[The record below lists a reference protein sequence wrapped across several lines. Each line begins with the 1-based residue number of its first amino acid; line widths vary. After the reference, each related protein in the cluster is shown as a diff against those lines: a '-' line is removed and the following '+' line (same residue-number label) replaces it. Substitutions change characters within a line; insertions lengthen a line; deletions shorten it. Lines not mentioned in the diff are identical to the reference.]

1 METPKCFRVYLQ
13 FPFGGWRITLYL
25 RCKPVFALP
34 IAYPDLAEE
43 YLLADKAHKLLMLK
57 HTESGPDLSLSPTV
71 LDPIARLWSS
81 IPKSGLAD
89 TAFGANK
96 A

>member
-43 YLLADKAHKLLMLK
+43 YLLADKAHKLL
-57 HTESGPDLSLSPTV
+57 SLSIPRVAPTSRYHR
-71 LDPIARLWSS
+71 PSS
-81 IPKSGLAD
+81 TRSPGY
-89 TAFGANK
+89 GPRYQK
-96 A
+96 AA